1 MVIHALSI
9 FDTMGD
15 FFSGE
20 AFFESAGY
28 IWNALLKVANSL
40 LTANITRDE
49 YAEIWQ
55 KIKSLYTT
63 FNALSS
69 TLIVFCVW
77 ILQREC

>member
-40 LTANITRDE
+40 LTANITR
-49 YAEIWQ
+49 
-55 KIKSLYTT
+55 
-63 FNALSS
+63 
-69 TLIVFCVW
+69 
-77 ILQREC
+77 